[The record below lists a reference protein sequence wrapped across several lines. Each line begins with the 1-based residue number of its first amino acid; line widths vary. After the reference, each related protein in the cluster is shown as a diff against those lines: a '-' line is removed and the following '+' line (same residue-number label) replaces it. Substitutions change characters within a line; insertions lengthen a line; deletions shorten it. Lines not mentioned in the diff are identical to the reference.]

1 MTFKEA
7 LTYDDIQIVPQY
19 SEVENRTDC
28 DISTRFT
35 KNYNIKIPYVSA
47 PMDTV
52 TGVHMAIGMMKNGGV
67 GCVHRFMSIDEQ
79 VETVNQI
86 VGSRGFFNMGVDYP
100 ICVSI
105 GVKDYEERL
114 SKVVEA
120 GANVILIDVA
130 HGNTKLVKETIKYI
144 KENYSVDVIAGNVAT
159 KEGARNLCEWGADA
173 VRVGI
178 GSGCFTP
185 NMLVKTDNGLKKI
198 SDIELGDMVYTHKG
212 VLKEVIDVLTFYKD
226 EEIIIIN
233 DIETTKNHEYFVI
246 DKSDIDKI
254 NNDGDIIKYG
264 LWLESELLTN
274 DYLLVEVK

>member
-1 MTFKEA
+1 MIFREA
-7 LTYDDIQIVPQY
+7 LTYDDIQIVPRY

-28 DISTRFT
+28 NISTRFT

-52 TGVHMAIGMMKNGGV
+52 TGGEMAIGIMKNGGV

-79 VETVNQI
+79 VDI
-86 VGSRGFFNMGVDYP
+86 VKDIVQSSLGAGYP

-130 HGNTKLVKETIKYI
+130 HGNTKLVKNTIKYI
-144 KENYSVDVIAGNVAT
+144 KENYLVDVIAGNVAT
-159 KEGARNLCEWGADA
+159 GYGARNLCEWGADA

-178 GSGCFTP
+178 GNGCIVP
-185 NMLVKTDNGLKKI
+185 HMLVKTNDGLKKI
-198 SDIELGDMVYTHKG
+198 SDIELGDMVYTYKG
-212 VLKEVIDVLTFYKD
+212 ELKEVIDVLTFYKD
-226 EEIIIIN
+226 EEIMVIN
-233 DIETTKNHEYFVI
+233 DIEVTKNHEFFVI
-246 DKSDIDKI
+246 DKLDLDKI
-254 NNDGDIIKYG
+254 ENDDDVEKYG
-264 LWLESELLTN
+264 LWIESKELN
-274 DYLLVEVK
+274 DNYLLVDVSCV